1 MAISNREI
9 EQNGLIMNLDEQ
21 VKALK
26 DNVTFWKDRT
36 KEKLLVIE
44 EMSVKILELER
55 ELSQY
60 REQRS

>member
-26 DNVTFWKDRT
+26 DNINFWKERT

>member
-21 VKALK
+21 VKNLK
-26 DNVTFWKDRT
+26 DNLNFWKDRT

-44 EMSVKILELER
+44 EMSIRILELER

>member
-21 VKALK
+21 VKTLK
-26 DNVTFWKDRT
+26 DNINFWKDRT

-44 EMSVKILELER
+44 EMSIRILELER

>member
-9 EQNGLIMNLDEQ
+9 EQNGLIMHLDEQ

-26 DNVTFWKDRT
+26 DNLTFWKDRT

-55 ELSQY
+55 ELSEY
-60 REQRS
+60 RNQRS

>member
-1 MAISNREI
+1 MAINNREI
-9 EQNGLIMNLDEQ
+9 EQNGLIMQLDEQ

-26 DNVTFWKDRT
+26 DNLSFWKDRT

-44 EMSVKILELER
+44 EMSIQILELER
-55 ELSQY
+55 ELSEY

>member
-1 MAISNREI
+1 MSISNREI
-9 EQNGLIMNLDEQ
+9 EQNGLIMHLDEQ

-26 DNVTFWKDRT
+26 DNVSFWKDRT

-44 EMSVKILELER
+44 EMSIQILELER

>member
-9 EQNGLIMNLDEQ
+9 EQNGLIMHLDEQ

-26 DNVTFWKDRT
+26 DNVSFWKNRT

-44 EMSVKILELER
+44 EMSITILELER
-55 ELSQY
+55 ELSEY